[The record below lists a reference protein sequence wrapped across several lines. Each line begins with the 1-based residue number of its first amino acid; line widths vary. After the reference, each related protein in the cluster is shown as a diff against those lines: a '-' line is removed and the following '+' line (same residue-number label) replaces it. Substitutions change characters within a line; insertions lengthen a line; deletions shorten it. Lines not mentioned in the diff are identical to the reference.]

1 MQPTQVWNVKAVM
14 AVSLELSGKSWK
26 LAATDGRRERPSMF
40 AVDAS
45 EPWRRLEEMV
55 QRLDQLAGQWA
66 MPADRQVVVIYEA
79 GQDGFWIARALA
91 SRGIQVVVVDAA
103 SIPVARQARRAKT
116 DRLDALLLLRSLQSW
131 LAGQRDC
138 MRVVHVP
145 EAQAEM
151 QRHLTRDRG
160 ELQKEVGQHRDRLR
174 KLLRTVGCWQELQGD
189 VRARLEAGEF
199 VCADGQALPAELR
212 ERLQRESERLQ
223 MAQQQLAALERGLLA
238 QLPEQLRERIA
249 QLAQLKGVGWVGATR
264 LVLELYWRNFHNRR
278 QVGSCVG
285 LVAQPYDSGDSRV
298 DQGISKQGNRRV
310 RALLIEM
317 AWMWLRYQPD
327 SAMAQWFA
335 QRTAAS
341 ASNKRG
347 KRIAIVAVARRLAI
361 ALWRYLGDGVVPQGA
376 QFKKA

>member
-26 LAATDGRRERPSMF
+26 LAVTDGRRERPSLF
-40 AVDAS
+40 VADAS
-45 EPWRRLEEMV
+45 APGHRLEEMV
-55 QRLDQLAGQWA
+55 QRLDQLARQWG
-66 MPADRQVVVIYEA
+66 MPAQREVVVIYEA
-79 GQDGFWIARALA
+79 GQDGFWIARALI
-91 SRGIQVVVVDAA
+91 SRGIKVVVVDAA

-151 QRHLTRDRG
+151 QRHLARDRG

-223 MAQQQLAALERGLLA
+223 MAQQQLAALDRGLVA
-238 QLPEQLRERIA
+238 QLPEPLRERIA

>member
-1 MQPTQVWNVKAVM
+1 MQPTQVMNVKAVM

-26 LAATDGRRERPSMF
+26 LAATDGRRERPSLF
-40 AVDAS
+40 VADAG
-45 EPWRRLEEMV
+45 EARGRFEEMV
-55 QRLDQLAGQWA
+55 QRIDLLARQWG
-66 MPADRQVVVIYEA
+66 MPEGREVVVIYEA
-79 GQDGFWIARALA
+79 GQDAFWIARALEA
-91 SRGIQVVVVDAA
+91 RGIRVLVVDAA

-116 DRLDALLLLRSLQSW
+116 DRLDALLLLRCLQTW
-131 LAGQRDC
+131 LAGQRDG

-151 QRHLTRDRG
+151 HRHLPRDRG
-160 ELQKEVGQHRDRLR
+160 ELQKELGQHRDRIR
-174 KLLRTVGCWQELQGD
+174 KLLRTVGCWQALQGD
-189 VRARLEAGEF
+189 LRARLKAGEF
-199 VCADGQALPAELR
+199 ACWDGQALPVDLR
-212 ERLQRESERLQ
+212 QRLEREAERLQV
-223 MAQQQLAALERGLLA
+223 AQQQLAALDRTLLA
-238 QLPEQLRERIA
+238 QLPEPLQERIA

-278 QVGSCVG
+278 QVGCCVG

-327 SAMAQWFA
+327 SALAQWFA
-335 QRTAAS
+335 QRTAAN
-341 ASNKRG
+341 AANKRG

-361 ALWRYLGDGVVPQGA
+361 ALWRFLADGVMPQGA